1 MIGFGWIP
9 LLEPLP
15 GVQASWLWLLPI
27 LIFGI
32 SMMYKAVRVADLA
45 TYWRE
50 VGIMTLQVLLAF
62 LGLAVGI
69 FILVQWIVPVL
80 PSG

>member
-1 MIGFGWIP
+1 MIGFGWTP

-32 SMMYKAVRVADLA
+32 SMMYKAVRVGDLRR
-45 TYWRE
+45 YWRE
-50 VGIMTLQVLLAF
+50 VVGMTVQVLFAF
-62 LGLAVGI
+62 LGLAAAV
-69 FILVQWIVPVL
+69 FIVVQGIVPLL
-80 PSG
+80 PAG

>member
-1 MIGFGWIP
+1 MTMLGWVPFIQ
-9 LLEPLP
+9 PLP
-15 GVQASWLWLLPI
+15 GIQSNWLWLLPI

-32 SMMYKAVRVADLA
+32 AMMYKAVRVADLA

>member
-1 MIGFGWIP
+1 MTMLGWVPFIQ
-9 LLEPLP
+9 PLP
-15 GVQASWLWLLPI
+15 GIQSNWLWLLPI

-32 SMMYKAVRVADLA
+32 AMMYKAVRVADLA

-69 FILVQWIVPVL
+69 FILVQWIVPVR

>member
-1 MIGFGWIP
+1 MTMLGWVPFIQ
-9 LLEPLP
+9 PLP
-15 GVQASWLWLLPI
+15 GIQSNWLWLLPI

-32 SMMYKAVRVADLA
+32 AMMYKAVRVIDLA